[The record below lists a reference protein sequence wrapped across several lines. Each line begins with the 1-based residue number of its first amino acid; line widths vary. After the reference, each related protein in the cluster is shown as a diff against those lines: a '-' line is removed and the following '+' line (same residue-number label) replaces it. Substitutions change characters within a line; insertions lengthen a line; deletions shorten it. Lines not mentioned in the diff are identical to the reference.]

1 MRDLFFVG
9 YLGLLMLLA
18 FKRPFLFTL
27 IYAYVDI
34 VAPQRLSYFMLN
46 SLSISLVAFALAV
59 LGFLVSD
66 DKRDVRISPRW
77 ALLVILLLYCGY
89 TTTVAIEPVAA
100 QEKWCGKRWSSL
112 PFCHCFLKRA

>member
-9 YLGLLMLLA
+9 YIGLLMLLA

-27 IYAYVDI
+27 LYAYIDI

-46 SLSISLVAFALAV
+46 SLSISLVAFSLAV

-66 DKRDVRISPRW
+66 AMSEYRRAGR
-77 ALLVILLLYCGY
+77 C
-89 TTTVAIEPVAA
+89 
-100 QEKWCGKRWSSL
+100 WS
-112 PFCHCFLKRA
+112 C